1 GRLLVQTTDPE
12 AVAAAVGD
20 LPVFRIGD
28 VTTDGALS
36 LAVGDESVSLSADA
50 VRDHRDVIEREL
62 A

>member
-1 GRLLVQTTDPE
+1 M
-12 AVAAAVGD
+12 
-20 LPVFRIGD
+20 FRIGD